1 MSVTD
6 WLATASNVAA
16 IATAFVAVWAFAHFR
31 ASLRDR
37 KAKLERFVHGMA
49 GMPEGHVTVVQ
60 CMAALGM
67 TEAEVINAAHSST
80 NLRLRVRPEYQGAPE
95 KLLLEYDFER
105 EKVHVL
111 AGSGRA
117 LRANAEL
124 RKAMF

>member
-37 KAKLERFVHGMA
+37 KARLERFVHGMA

-67 TEAEVINAAHSST
+67 TEAEVMNAAHSSA
-80 NLRLRVRPEYQGAPE
+80 NVRFRVRPEFQGAPE
-95 KLLLEYDFER
+95 KLLLEYDFECESIHGR
-105 EKVHVL
+105 EGV
-111 AGSGRA
+111 GQA
-117 LRANAEL
+117 LRANADR